1 MQLISLFATL
11 HFSAWYRASQ
21 ADFGAHTTDFS
32 HRERNVQARV
42 DIEADVRHELT
53 RRRGNSGADHVNTA
67 SLRSMFER
75 GASAKPV
82 APFQQQSSR
91 KLTGLQLGSRS
102 QGSAAVYQAHA
113 LASSSQR
120 GSERRLTGLNHASSG
135 ISAAAARFGG
145 ARRQPA
151 SQNKGHVR
159 GHTAGMAD
167 AMKFAEL

>member
-1 MQLISLFATL
+1 M
-11 HFSAWYRASQ
+11 SQ

-75 GASAKPV
+75 GASAKPA
-82 APFQQQSSR
+82 APVQQRSSR
-91 KLTGLQLGSRS
+91 KLTGLQSGSRS
-102 QGSAAVYQAHA
+102 QGTAAVYQAQA
-113 LASSSQR
+113 LASSPQR
-120 GSERRLTGLNHASSG
+120 GSERRLTGLNSSGSG

-145 ARRQPA
+145 PRRPPV
-151 SQNKGHVR
+151 SQNKGNVR

-167 AMKFAEL
+167 AMKYAEL